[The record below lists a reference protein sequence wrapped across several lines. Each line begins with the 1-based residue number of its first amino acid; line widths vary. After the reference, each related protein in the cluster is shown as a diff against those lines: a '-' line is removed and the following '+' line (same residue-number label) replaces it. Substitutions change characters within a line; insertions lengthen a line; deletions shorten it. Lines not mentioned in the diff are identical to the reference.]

1 MRRRHNTGL
10 GSINP
15 PTIAGFAIVGVIT
28 IACLSMA
35 LFLRHGLP
43 VGTESSARMVFLL
56 AHPLA
61 WKMGWVGW
69 MLSALG
75 LLLFCCLLL
84 EYIPASPWRSYGIA
98 LVAVGIAPDISAE
111 LIYAVVLPR
120 LAEHGAVE
128 AFELLEFI
136 ATQLTGVLGNGAYC
150 LGGLTLNLLML
161 RNRLLS
167 RALVWAGMPAWL
179 LGLGLSVAVLGSWM
193 TAAAVLTAASMTW
206 SLTWMFLVTL
216 RVFRFPARYRAEAA

>member
-1 MRRRHNTGL
+1 MPRRHNTGL

-15 PTIAGFAIVGVIT
+15 PTIAGFAIVGAIT

-43 VGTESSARMVFLL
+43 VGTESSARMAFLL

-61 WKMGWVGW
+61 WKMGWASW
-69 MLSALG
+69 MLSAIG

-84 EYIPASPWRSYGIA
+84 EYIPASPWRSCGIA
-98 LVAVGIAPDISAE
+98 LVAIGIAPDISAE

-120 LAEHGAVE
+120 LAAHGAVE

-150 LGGLTLNLLML
+150 LGGLVLNLLML
-161 RNRLLS
+161 RNAALPRV
-167 RALVWAGMPAWL
+167 LVWVGIPAWM
-179 LGLGLSVAVLGSWM
+179 LGLGLSVAVFSQWM
-193 TAAAVLTAASMTW
+193 AAAAVLTAVSMAW
-206 SLTWMFLVTL
+206 SLMWMFTVTL
-216 RVFRFPARYRAEAA
+216 RVFRFPARYRVEAG